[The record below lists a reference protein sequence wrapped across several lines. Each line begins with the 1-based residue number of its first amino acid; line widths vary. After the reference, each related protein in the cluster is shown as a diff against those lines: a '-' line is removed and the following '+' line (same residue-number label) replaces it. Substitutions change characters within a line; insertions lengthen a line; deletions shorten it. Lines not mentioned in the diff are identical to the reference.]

1 MLRCNKIIEFFF
13 FLVEIK
19 DRKLYR
25 DSKVLQAGLG
35 KKKLENSTKLE
46 TILLVSNVS

>member
-35 KKKLENSTKLE
+35 KKNWKIAPSWKQFC
-46 TILLVSNVS
+46 